1 MQVKTPRLQVA
12 PKART
17 GNVPSIESPAHTVY
31 DLPVAL
37 TAMSSQSK
45 SQVAGR
51 FGSLAVEPIAV
62 QRTDCVPGVRLDTS
76 WHLIP
81 PFGVWN
87 ASTLAGAADAV
98 VGGAAVGAAVVAA
111 VGATVG
117 GTVVVV
123 AAIVVVAAP
132 VVVVV
137 AGGLIVV
144 VSATWLFD
152 ELLSPKL
159 TGGTIVTVLL
169 IVPVAVGTTAALTV
183 NTADFPAPSVIDRL
197 IAPVPLV
204 DPPHE
209 SPGFTVHAQIL
220 PVWLNGGEY
229 RTLIP
234 VAATF
239 HRFETVILVTT
250 ELP

>member
-1 MQVKTPRLQVA
+1 M
-12 PKART
+12 
-17 GNVPSIESPAHTVY
+17 PSIESPAHTVN
-31 DLPVAL
+31 DRPVAL

-51 FGSLAVEPIAV
+51 FGSLAVEPSAV
-62 QRTDCVPGVRLDTS
+62 QRTDDEPGVSVDTN
-76 WHLIP
+76 WHLMP
-81 PFGVWN
+81 PVGVWN
-87 ASTLAGAADAV
+87 ASAPVGAAGGVEAAV
-98 VGGAAVGAAVVAA
+98 VATVGAAVGAAVA
-111 VGATVG
+111 

-123 AAIVVVAAP
+123 AATVVVAAP
-132 VVVVV
+132 VVVVAATVVVV

-144 VSATWLFD
+144 VSAAWLFD

-183 NTADFPAPSVIDRL
+183 NTADFPAANPIERL

-209 SPGFTVHAQIL
+209 SPGLTVHAQIL
-220 PVWLNGGEY
+220 PV
-229 RTLIP
+229 
-234 VAATF
+234 
-239 HRFETVILVTT
+239 
-250 ELP
+250 